1 MSNLRNNVV
10 MKVSI
15 LTLFLLITGVFVAVA
30 TVSDQLEASWTESGI
45 EAKAWDLTDDKF
57 YQIRYYQPDTLPE
70 GVLEESDFWSDE
82 NSDEKNDGLTGP
94 YNASENP
101 YGFHVANPK
110 FLSGVG
116 KYTEM
121 NPYNETLTEPGING
135 WYFGE
140 KWTIVL
146 MKAGSSNSDPLTYA
160 NSLRFTCNAVPIP
173 EFSTIALPIAAII
186 GIMFMLQS
194 RRRKED

>member
-30 TVSDQLEASWTESGI
+30 TVPDQLEASWTGSGI
-45 EAKAWDLTDDKF
+45 EAKAWDLMDNKF
-57 YQIRYYQPDTLPE
+57 YQIRYYQPGTITLQNEPDD
-70 GVLEESDFWSDE
+70 SDFWSDE
-82 NSDEKNDGLTGP
+82 RNDNSGLEGP

-101 YGFHVANPK
+101 DGFHVINGK
-110 FLSGVG
+110 FQSVTGF
-116 KYTEM
+116 TEDE
-121 NPYNETLTEPGING
+121 PHIETLTEPGING
-135 WYFGE
+135 WQLGE
-140 KWTIVL
+140 EWTIVL
-146 MKAGSSNSDPLTYA
+146 MKGGSLGSDPLTYA
-160 NSLRFTCNAVPIP
+160 NSLRVNCPVVPIP

-186 GIMFMLQS
+186 GIMFILQS